1 MKVRPL
7 HRETPCP
14 LVPEVVLSIADAITP
29 IWEAN
34 ASEPLPYW
42 AVPWVGGQALARYV
56 LDHPEIV
63 ANKRVLDVGT
73 GSGLVAIAA
82 ARAGGLVRGVD
93 VDPRA
98 ISAAQANA
106 ALNGVTIS
114 FQQIDLLDT
123 SVDDEVILIG
133 DLFYERELAAR
144 ALSFWERHRRALVG
158 DPGRAYF
165 PVDRCERLARY
176 EVEASADVE
185 GRRIRAAG
193 VYRMTR

>member
-1 MKVRPL
+1 
-7 HRETPCP
+7 
-14 LVPEVVLSIADAITP
+14 VVLSIADALTP
-29 IWEAN
+29 LWEAS
-34 ASEPLPYW
+34 ASEPLPYF

-63 ANKRVLDVGT
+63 AARRVLDVGT

-82 ARAGGLVRGVD
+82 ARAGGLVRAVD

-98 ISAAQANA
+98 VAAARANA
-106 ALNGVTIS
+106 ALNSVTIEVEA
-114 FQQIDLLDT
+114 IDLLDA
-123 SVDDEVILIG
+123 SVREEVILIG
-133 DLFYERELAAR
+133 DLFYERALAVR
-144 ALSFWERHRRALVG
+144 ALAFWERHPRALVG